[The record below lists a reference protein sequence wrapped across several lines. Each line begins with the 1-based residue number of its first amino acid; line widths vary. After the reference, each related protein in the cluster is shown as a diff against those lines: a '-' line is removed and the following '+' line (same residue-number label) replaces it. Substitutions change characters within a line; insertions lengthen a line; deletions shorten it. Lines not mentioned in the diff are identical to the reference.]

1 MRFLRTDKTSTEGLF
16 EIFFFHKN
24 VPSFILLPL
33 TFPLSSSPLDLSGVE
48 YHFRPDEEWRGL
60 LLSFAHHRQQPAEW
74 NSFLYKQLTTDRLC
88 YLDDKSP
95 GQGNNSKTPK
105 LELIVLSNGFSL
117 ARHDTH
123 CQRRIHRM
131 PEFNSTTTSMRMLV
145 DVQSGLCC
153 CCCCKDW
160 SLLLAGSK
168 IVAGMSR
175 HLLIRRSTK
184 RKRDRRRFDSAGR
197 KTNIPRSKA
206 QAQNQHTYRQRGRQ
220 QLLNAMLFM
229 ALLLSIT
236 ILFLLKS

>member
-1 MRFLRTDKTSTEGLF
+1 M
-16 EIFFFHKN
+16 
-24 VPSFILLPL
+24 
-33 TFPLSSSPLDLSGVE
+33 
-48 YHFRPDEEWRGL
+48 
-60 LLSFAHHRQQPAEW
+60 LSFAHHQQQPAEW

-95 GQGNNSKTPK
+95 DQGNSSKTPK

-123 CQRRIHRM
+123 CQRRMYRV
-131 PEFNSTTTSMRMLV
+131 PGFNSTTIHRCGCWSTCNQDFV
-145 DVQSGLCC
+145 VAAAVKIGLCC
-153 CCCCKDW
+153 
-160 SLLLAGSK
+160 LLAGSK

-220 QLLNAMLFM
+220 QL
-229 ALLLSIT
+229 
-236 ILFLLKS
+236 